1 MALVAGDRLLEL
13 STTTGTGPYTL
24 AGAITGFRTF
34 SSIPGLAIGD
44 TIDVA
49 VHGFDGQGA
58 STSDYE
64 VGTYTYTAANTLA
77 RTNIR
82 ASSNAGNPVNWG
94 ASGSRQ
100 ISGSFLSYDLIRLRN
115 LIPNAP
121 RNPYAPDPY
130 SLIALPPGI
139 GRADSTPYGGIVTAL
154 GVRAT
159 NMLNAA
165 FQANVF
171 LSDKVVNGSPASK
184 IDAILNSTNTDEFG
198 PYVAAD
204 GTEVDVGQ
212 VRNVQSMDQSD
223 IFTLLILARITSGN
237 GQAVVRLFDGGS
249 GRVPT
254 FTLNATTP
262 GGNEVTFA
270 GDTAAPKY
278 YYVSMKR
285 SEATLATYYQVLV
298 KYMRVYG
305 LWAVEGTV
313 PVVTS
318 RDKDRGGF
326 AGLPSF
332 MTGDY
337 VWSQVVVGQSYRAI
351 IPGITEPLLK
361 TATEGLVYKWGQ
373 EQKKARLYR
382 VDNRTVHPV
391 LLLLP
396 TGLAAGAALTYD
408 QAIGGESYTVASG
421 SVVSGSPAGL
431 TVSLAAAVNGEQYTI
446 ALRNSADYDVMLLTL
461 QNAAGSYTVFLQLDG
476 TWATTSAELAGG
488 KDGSKYPANVAIT
501 FTMPTGTIASNLG
514 TTPRVTMR
522 YIGPNSRYTPATMV
536 RGASACF

>member
-1 MALVAGDRLLEL
+1 MTLVAADRVLET
-13 STTTGTGPYTL
+13 STTSGTGAYAL
-24 AGAITGFRTF
+24 AGAVAGFRTI
-34 SSIPGLAIGD
+34 SSIPGLANGD
-44 TIDVA
+44 TIDLGI
-49 VHGFDGQGA
+49 HGFDMLGA
-58 STSDYE
+58 ATGDYE
-64 VGTYTYTAANTLA
+64 TGTYTWNTGGTLT
-77 RTNIR
+77 RTTIR
-82 ASSNAGNPVNWG
+82 SSSNGGAAVNWPAMG
-94 ASGSRQ
+94 TRQ
-100 ISGSFLSYDLIRLRN
+100 IAGSLLAYDLTRLRG

-121 RNPYAPDPY
+121 RNPYAPDAY

-139 GRADSTPYGGIVTAL
+139 GRADTTPYGGIVTAL

-159 NMLNAA
+159 NLLNPA

-184 IDAILNSTNTDEFG
+184 IDAILNSANTDDFG

-204 GTEVDVGQ
+204 GNEVDVGQ

-237 GQAVVRLFDGGS
+237 GQAVVRFFDGGS

-254 FTLNATTP
+254 FTLNATVP

-305 LWAVEGTV
+305 LWAVEGTL

-318 RDKDRGGF
+318 RDKDRAGF
-326 AGLPSF
+326 AGVPGY

-337 VWSQVVVGQSYRAI
+337 LWSQVVVGQSYRAI

-373 EQKKARLYR
+373 EQKKARLYK
-382 VDNRTVHPV
+382 VENRTVHPV
-391 LLLLP
+391 LLL
-396 TGLAAGAALTYD
+396 TGTLASGAALTYD
-408 QAIGGESYTVASG
+408 AATGTESYTVATG
-421 SVVSGSPAGL
+421 SVVTGSPVGL
-431 TVSLAAAVNGEQYTI
+431 SVSLAAAVNGEQYTI
-446 ALRNSADYDVMLLTL
+446 ALRNSADYDTMLLTL
-461 QNAAGSYTVFLQLDG
+461 SNSAGANVVYLQLDG

-501 FTMPTGTIASNLG
+501 FTMPTGTIATNLG
-514 TTPRVTMR
+514 SAPKVVLR
-522 YIGPNSRYTPATMV
+522 YVGPNSRYTPATMV